1 MLSVCLIAVCVLCV
15 CMGEC
20 VKVPP
25 GLQGLGSRPVVPEG
39 GLWESAGDVSVK
51 GLELFPAESPPGIEE
66 VWQAD

>member
-1 MLSVCLIAVCVLCV
+1 
-15 CMGEC
+15 MGEC